1 MNLSAIRP
9 FTNLI
14 NRVPNLNSVY
24 IDTEGGGG
32 FDLNGLV
39 EMARRK
45 RMMQEAGAN
54 VAGRRQELREQGM
67 LGYEDVDD
75 SAKAS
80 RELQDRMYLLRNV
93 VGESNPFGNRFDK
106 EFMGGGAAD
115 SLKNLESKKIPGIGT
130 ALRTPDGKTAV
141 VGRYGVGYST
151 QRDTPDPN
159 RTIEGKPAA
168 QWFAERAGEQGVSNR
183 YATAVPTGV
192 TDKQDPWGV
201 KPRYTG
207 KAIVDDAMNKKKA
220 KA

>member
-1 MNLSAIRP
+1 MNPSAIRP

-54 VAGRRQELREQGM
+54 VAGRRQELIEQGRM
-67 LGYEDVDD
+67 GPQPLANREAASEAVFERLKFPQNKEIAALGLPTTVQEV
-75 SAKAS
+75 
-80 RELQDRMYLLRNV
+80 
-93 VGESNPFGNRFDK
+93 
-106 EFMGGGAAD
+106 
-115 SLKNLESKKIPGIGT
+115 PGIG
-130 ALRTPDGKTAV
+130 RRVDYDG
-141 VGRYGVGYST
+141 GRVMLGKDGVGSAVPLKKD
-151 QRDTPDPN
+151 RKEAM
-159 RTIEGKPAA
+159 IEGMPASKY
-168 QWFAERAGEQGVSNR
+168 FAEKAGEQGVSNR

-192 TDKQDPWGV
+192 TDKQDPWGI

-207 KAIVDDAMNKKKA
+207 KAVVDDAMNKKKA

>member
-54 VAGRRQELREQGM
+54 VAGRRQELIEQGRM
-67 LGYEDVDD
+67 GPQPLANREAAG
-75 SAKAS
+75 KAVMA
-80 RELQDRMYLLRNV
+80 RLPAYQ
-93 VGESNPFGNRFDK
+93 
-106 EFMGGGAAD
+106 AAD
-115 SLKNLESKKIPGIGT
+115 IAFQGKPTAVQEVPGIGRRVDYDGGR
-130 ALRTPDGKTAV
+130 AMLGRTGTGTMV
-141 VGRYGVGYST
+141 TRT
-151 QRDTPDPN
+151 QPDPN
-159 RTIEGKPAA
+159 RTIEGMPAA
-168 QWFAERAGEQGVSNR
+168 EWFAKKAGEQGVSNR

-207 KAIVDDAMNKKKA
+207 KAIVEGAMNKKKA